1 MIYLDNRQ
9 SEVEVDDDFNETIRT
24 VIDYALKEE
33 GVNIPYEISIIYVDN
48 KTIQNINNDTR
59 RIDKV
64 TDVLS
69 FPMLDYP
76 KGHVYKDTYRGESFH
91 VIDLDDGYLVLG
103 DIVISLEKSKEQSVE
118 YGHSYLRET
127 CYLVIH
133 SVLHLLGYDHMD
145 EDEKAVMRKRE
156 ENILSEFSIVR

>member
-9 SEVEVDDDFNETIRT
+9 SEVEVDDDFNGTIRK

-48 KTIQNINNDTR
+48 KTIKNINNDTR
-59 RIDKV
+59 KIDKV

-76 KGHVYKDTYRGESFH
+76 KGQVYKDIYKDQSFH
-91 VIDLDDGYLVLG
+91 VVDLDDGYLVLG
-103 DIVISLEKSKEQSVE
+103 DIVLSLERAKEQCEE

-133 SVLHLLGYDHMD
+133 SVLHILGYDHME
-145 EDEKAVMRKRE
+145 EDEKAIMRKRE